1 MRLILSSVLLGLAWF
16 TATNVAASAAAWLLG
31 RSVIRRPGSSSAGLL
46 LAVRLLPAVASTVFV
61 GAVFLPAHW
70 RFEPVESEESFG
82 VVLAIIAVTGLLLIL
97 RALGRAVRA
106 GVAGRRLAAVTRRA
120 ASLSDGVAVGGSIR
134 VVDGLPGVSLFGIW
148 RPRILIG
155 TEARGVLTPAELDL
169 AISHEVAHRRS
180 KDNLK
185 RFLIRCA
192 PDLFSWTRVAR
203 ELEDRWQAAAEC
215 EADAH
220 AVRGDSYRAVLLASA
235 LVKVARLGRAAS
247 ASVVGPA
254 AIASAF
260 HVPTLLEMRV
270 RRLVSGGAPPPA
282 GAGATCLVGSDA
294 QRRDIRRR
302 VAARVFRHAPC
313 GHRSHG
319 DVPALIR
326 GPPSHLQRQLAGPN
340 LPSQLGN
347 TRDATNLR
355 AAAQVC
361 CAAVRGNLSGGRPSV
376 NQVNRLR
383 S

>member
-1 MRLILSSVLLGLAWF
+1 VRLILSSVLLGLAWF
-16 TATNVAASAAAWLLG
+16 TAANAAASAAAWLLG
-31 RSVIRRPGSSSAGLL
+31 RSVIRRPGPSSAGLL

-70 RFEPVESEESFG
+70 RFEPVESDESFG
-82 VVLAIIAVTGLLLIL
+82 VVLAVIAATGLLLML

-106 GVAGRRLAAVTRRA
+106 GVAGRRLAAVARRA
-120 ASLSDGVAVGGSIR
+120 ASLSDGVAVGSSIR

-155 TEARGVLTPAELDL
+155 AEARGVLTAAELDL

-203 ELEDRWQAAAEC
+203 ELEERWQAAAEC

-220 AVRGDSYRAVLLASA
+220 AVKGDSYRAVLLASA

-247 ASVVGPA
+247 ASGVGPA

-270 RRLVSGGAPPPA
+270 RRLVSGEAPPPA
-282 GAGATCLVGSDA
+282 GAGRLVWSGATLSVAISAGVWLLGFSD
-294 QRRDIRRR
+294 
-302 VAARVFRHAPC
+302 
-313 GHRSHG
+313 
-319 DVPALIR
+319 
-326 GPPSHLQRQLAGPN
+326 QLHSVTEAMVTY
-340 LPSQLGN
+340 LP
-347 TRDATNLR
+347 
-355 AAAQVC
+355 
-361 CAAVRGNLSGGRPSV
+361 
-376 NQVNRLR
+376 
-383 S
+383 